1 MLSADDACY
10 FPSDSHR
17 LGKAAVEPVKIL
29 SSKYKEAFQNMA
41 VISPNWYKSIATV
54 CLTSLFSLG
63 LYDLESLARAQ
74 MIKSSKSLFSSQQE
88 NFLKCGWKKQIN
100 LKLPLWH
107 LLAENPN
114 SRGFRVE
121 PVKRCGRGSPPIP
134 LTALIPQSN
143 VGITVAQ
150 YPTFFFYIPNVN
162 LEGVTAE
169 LSLVNNGGEQ
179 VYKKTVKL
187 KSPDR
192 IVSIN
197 FSDSPSLPPLE
208 VGKSYYWAFEAIV
221 DEEDGIGNPHVTGW
235 IKRVSLD
242 SKLQHKLETA
252 LPQEKPAIYASNGF
266 WYDALTSLAKLRCS
280 HPNNPTFSSDW
291 ESLLQQ
297 VELPTIST
305 KPLAQCN

>member
-1 MLSADDACY
+1 LLSADNACY
-10 FPSDSHR
+10 FSSDSHR

-29 SSKYKEAFQNMA
+29 SSKYKEALQNMA
-41 VISPNWYKSIATV
+41 VISPILYKSIATV

-63 LYDLESLARAQ
+63 LYDLEGVAWAQ

-88 NFLKCGWKKQIN
+88 NFQKCGWKPKIN

-107 LLAENPN
+107 LLAKRPGSGGN
-114 SRGFRVE
+114 RVE
-121 PVKRCGRGSPPIP
+121 PLYRCGYSGPIR

-150 YPTFFFYIPNVN
+150 YPTLFFYIPNVN

-169 LSLVNNGGEQ
+169 LSIVNNEGEE
-179 VYKKTVKL
+179 VYKTVKL

-197 FSDSPSLPPLE
+197 FSDFPSLPPLE
-208 VGKSYYWAFEAIV
+208 VGKSYPWSFQAIV
-221 DEEDGIGNPHVTGW
+221 DEENRGDGPRVTGW

-252 LPQEKPAIYASNGF
+252 LPQEKPAIYASNGL

-280 HPNNPTFSSDW
+280 YPNNPTFSSDW

-305 KPLAQCN
+305 KPFAQCN

>member
-1 MLSADDACY
+1 
-10 FPSDSHR
+10 
-17 LGKAAVEPVKIL
+17 
-29 SSKYKEAFQNMA
+29 MA
-41 VISPNWYKSIATV
+41 GISPSWYKSIATFG
-54 CLTSLFSLG
+54 LTSLFSLG
-63 LYDLESLARAQ
+63 LYDLESLASAQ

-88 NFLKCGWKKQIN
+88 NFLKCGWEPKIN

-107 LLAENPN
+107 LLAKSPG

-121 PVKRCGRGSPPIP
+121 PATRCGRGGLIP
-134 LTALIPQSN
+134 LTALIPKSN

-150 YPTFFFYIPNVN
+150 YPTLFFYIPNAN

-169 LSLVNNGGEQ
+169 LSLVNNEGGE
-179 VYKKTVKL
+179 VYQKTVQL

-192 IVSIN
+192 IVSID

-208 VGKSYYWAFEAIV
+208 VGKSYQWAFESIV
-221 DEEDGIGNPHVTGW
+221 NENNPRVEGW

-280 HPNNPTFSSDW
+280 YPNNPTFSSDW